1 MSRVVDGRFSHIALR
16 YLRARSLDTMNTDSL
31 QSIWTDV
38 QSSLEAFQADGTEY
52 NRIDALEKATQLAR
66 ALEKPRDAIL
76 KLAYTVSP

>member
-1 MSRVVDGRFSHIALR
+1 MSRRWPFFPHR
-16 YLRARSLDTMNTDSL
+16 PSLSQSTFIDTMNTDSL
-31 QSIWTDV
+31 QKIWTDV

-76 KLAYTVSP
+76 KLAYTVSS

>member
-1 MSRVVDGRFSHIALR
+1 
-16 YLRARSLDTMNTDSL
+16 MNTESL

-38 QSSLEAFQADGTEY
+38 QSSLETFQADGTEY

-76 KLAYTVSP
+76 KLAYTVSPWALEI